1 MDALDALSA
10 RARHLGGF
18 STTEGVSDGSSES
31 NSKGG
36 NEDADEITRAY
47 RLLQLVKLLLVIIA
61 TGLTIGQMLVR
72 L

>member
-10 RARHLGGF
+10 RARRLGGLAA
-18 STTEGVSDGSSES
+18 TESAGNGSSES
-31 NSKGG
+31 ETEN
-36 NEDADEITRAY
+36 DDEVAQAY

-61 TGLTIGQMLVR
+61 TALTIGRMLGW